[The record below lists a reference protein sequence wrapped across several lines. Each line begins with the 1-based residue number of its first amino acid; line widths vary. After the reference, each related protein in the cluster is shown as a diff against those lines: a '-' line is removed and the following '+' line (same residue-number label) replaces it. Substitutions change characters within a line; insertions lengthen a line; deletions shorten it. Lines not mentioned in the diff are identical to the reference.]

1 LINSVL
7 SCGCFN
13 VADKGGPAKKPL
25 GGSVCVGGLK
35 ARAPV
40 QRPLSQHASLG
51 GKPNPLREGKQA
63 DDSDSEDND
72 GDEEEEDDAGDEDED
87 DEDEDDD
94 EPAAEEDE
102 DFLLDESDA
111 EQSDSD
117 EDDRPSR
124 RRKRASGGS
133 THSDR
138 SSSSASSKGR
148 GRGRSSADSGD
159 ARTVRAAKARA
170 PPRRRGAASANH
182 GEGYSAVTGAQPA
195 DFDVSAIDESLALAL
210 ASGTGADNS
219 AGASL
224 HDGPLVAY
232 NGGTNQQRRSGAL
245 ADELVDVLNSAT
257 LKQLRALHTIGQKR
271 AELICQ
277 RRAMQPFASVRLNAR
292 AHAHLLMASSIL
304 DYLNQQMAETVFSF
318 AHHPNH
324 FCISRPS
331 FAHRVQ
337 LSDLTSVG
345 MGEKQ
350 IDIFIERNTLNKAP
364 PMAETP
370 FEMLVA

>member
-1 LINSVL
+1 M
-7 SCGCFN
+7 SCGCVN

-25 GGSVCVGGLK
+25 GGSVSVGGLK
-35 ARAPV
+35 ARAPI

-51 GKPNPLREGKQA
+51 GKPNPLREAKQA
-63 DDSDSEDND
+63 DDSDSEDD
-72 GDEEEEDDAGDEDED
+72 DDDEEEEDDEGDENED
-87 DEDEDDD
+87 DDDDD

-102 DFLLDESDA
+102 DFLLEESDA

-117 EDDRPSR
+117 DDDRPSR

-138 SSSSASSKGR
+138 SSSSASSNTSA
-148 GRGRSSADSGD
+148 GRGRSRAGNGD
-159 ARTVRAAKARA
+159 ARAVRAAKARA
-170 PPRRRGAASANH
+170 PPRRRDVASANH
-182 GEGYSAVTGAQPA
+182 GEGYAAVSGAQSA

-210 ASGTGADNS
+210 ESGTGADDS

-232 NGGTNQQRRSGAL
+232 HGGASQRRRSGAL

-277 RRAMQPFASVRLNAR
+277 RRAMQPFASVRVLYSRAR
-292 AHAHLLMASSIL
+292 IPA
-304 DYLNQQMAETVFSF
+304 DGF
-318 AHHPNH
+318 
-324 FCISRPS
+324 
-331 FAHRVQ
+331 
-337 LSDLTSVG
+337 
-345 MGEKQ
+345 
-350 IDIFIERNTLNKAP
+350 IDSG
-364 PMAETP
+364 P
-370 FEMLVA
+370 FESEDGRNCVFICSPSKPFLHLSSMVCSSRAALRSDQRRHGRKAD